1 MRHHQ
6 GCEDKHTEG
15 INQQSNLRAAMV
27 ATAWEEKASR
37 CGAPVKVQMLGLT
50 A

>member
-1 MRHHQ
+1 MRHRQ

-27 ATAWEEKASR
+27 
-37 CGAPVKVQMLGLT
+37 PQLGRKRPPGVELQ
-50 A
+50 